1 MTEQQRRD
9 QILRA
14 RQMQTEQRAPVT
26 PMSDAEAEQMA
37 GGGQMNLTQ
46 EQLVVSAMLGK
57 FIQNDIN
64 GIKKAGMGDLKVSDV
79 DMSKVMPS
87 GIAKAMGVKSPLVN
101 RPVPPPVPSA
111 PVVVPVEVPVPVIE
125 ANVPVVEI
133 QPPVQIQPQSQTT
146 VHDTQ
151 LELPLD
157 KKASYDDVYREI
169 SQINER
175 INFISDRITKILTII
190 ETAPKKKL
198 KKEQNGTQTG

>member
-1 MTEQQRRD
+1 MTEQQRRE
-9 QILRA
+9 QILKA
-14 RQMQTEQRAPVT
+14 REHQQRAPV
-26 PMSDAEAEQMA
+26 PAMSDAEAQRIVAE
-37 GGGQMNLTQ
+37 GQTGLTE
-46 EQLVVSAMLGK
+46 EQLLVTAMLGK
-57 FIQNDIN
+57 FVQNDIN

-111 PVVVPVEVPVPVIE
+111 PVVVPVEIPVPVIE

-133 QPPVQIQPQSQTT
+133 QPPVQIQSQLQTT
-146 VHDTQ
+146 VHDNQ

-198 KKEQNGTQTG
+198 KKELNGTQTG

>member
-1 MTEQQRRD
+1 MTEQQRRE
-9 QILRA
+9 QILKA
-14 RQMQTEQRAPVT
+14 REHQQRAPV
-26 PMSDAEAEQMA
+26 PAMSDAEAQRIVAE
-37 GGGQMNLTQ
+37 GQTGLTE
-46 EQLVVSAMLGK
+46 EQLLVTAMLGK
-57 FIQNDIN
+57 FVQNDIN

-125 ANVPVVEI
+125 ASVPVVE
-133 QPPVQIQPQSQTT
+133 IQPQSQTT

-157 KKASYDDVYREI
+157 KKVSYDDVYREI

>member
-1 MTEQQRRD
+1 MTEQQRRE
-9 QILRA
+9 QILKA
-14 RQMQTEQRAPVT
+14 REHQQRAPV
-26 PMSDAEAEQMA
+26 PAMSDAEAQRIVAE
-37 GGGQMNLTQ
+37 GQTGLTE
-46 EQLVVSAMLGK
+46 EQLLVTAMLGK
-57 FIQNDIN
+57 FVQNDIN

-133 QPPVQIQPQSQTT
+133 QPQSQTT